1 MATNVT
7 QLRPQDAADGGSV
20 SPSGPKASP
29 RPASQTL
36 DRGLRVLEHITEA
49 AAPLT
54 VADVAREVGMHRSIT
69 YRMLRTLEAHGLIAR
84 DGAGRYLPAAGLAV
98 LAGRV
103 TPTLRAVAA
112 PQLQRLAVGS
122 GMTAFLVV
130 RHDHEAVTVDVVEPL
145 ATTAHVS
152 YRPGIRHPLVL
163 GAPGLALLAGEP
175 PTPAERA
182 EVRRCRTRGWAVSEG
197 EVIEG
202 YRSVA
207 APIVDRVGVC
217 RAALA
222 VVFAGTVDLD
232 RLGASVAE
240 HARAV
245 GDQL

>member
-1 MATNVT
+1 MATKVT
-7 QLRPQDAADGGSV
+7 QPRPGHAADGGSV
-20 SPSGPKASP
+20 SPSGPGDVA

-49 AAPLT
+49 PAPLT
-54 VADVAREVGMHRSIT
+54 VAEVAREVGMHRSIT

-84 DGAGRYLPAAGLAV
+84 DAAGRYLPAAGLAV

-112 PQLQRLAVGS
+112 PQLQRLAVAS
-122 GMTAFLVV
+122 EMTAFLVV
-130 RHDHEAVTVDVVEPL
+130 RHDDEVVTVEVVEPL

-152 YRPGIRHPLVL
+152 YRPGVRHPLDR
-163 GAPGLALLAGEP
+163 GAPGLALLAGSSRQP
-175 PTPAERA
+175 GERP
-182 EVRRCRTRGWAVSEG
+182 EIEQCRSRGWAFTEG

-207 APIVDRVGVC
+207 APVVDRSGSC

-222 VVFAGTVDLD
+222 VVFAGTVDLQA
-232 RLGASVAE
+232 LGALVTD
-240 HARAV
+240 HATAV